1 MPEKSGQ
8 IKRARDYA
16 HLLLKFRPRSVDEVR
31 KKLIKRGFA
40 EYIIDEVVEDFRQHR
55 LLDDR
60 KFAKMWVQ
68 DRLSLKPMGR
78 LRLRLELKAKGL
90 DGTDIEEAVSEAM
103 KDTDEYE
110 LARPI
115 AFRRLRLMGSIDKLK
130 RKKRVW
136 DFLMRRGFTYDV
148 VDKVVREV
156 VK

>member
-1 MPEKSGQ
+1 MPQDSQLK
-8 IKRARDYA
+8 KARDYA

-31 KKLIKRGFA
+31 KKLMKRGFSD
-40 EYIIDEVVEDFRQHR
+40 YIIYDVVEDFRRHG
-55 LLDDR
+55 LLDDI

-68 DRLSLKPMGR
+68 DRLNLKPMGS

-90 DGTDIEEAVSEAM
+90 VEADIDDAIREAA

-110 LARPI
+110 LAKPI
-115 AFRRLRLMGSIDKLK
+115 AAKRLRLMGGIDKLK

-148 VDKVVREV
+148 VDKVVKEAVR
-156 VK
+156 